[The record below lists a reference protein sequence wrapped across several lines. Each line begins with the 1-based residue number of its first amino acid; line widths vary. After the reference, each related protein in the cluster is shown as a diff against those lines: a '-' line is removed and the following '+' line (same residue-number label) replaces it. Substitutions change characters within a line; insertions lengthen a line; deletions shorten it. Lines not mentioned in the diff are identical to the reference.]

1 MDHITTIDDA
11 SNVKIL
17 QQHKEIQAHL
27 ELGVNPVA
35 NDKIATFQGTEIG
48 ENANSVAAA
57 APRAEE
63 IRNSQNL
70 NREKGWSF

>member
-17 QQHKEIQAHL
+17 QQNKEIQAHL
-27 ELGVNPVA
+27 ELGVNPVS
-35 NDKIATFQGTEIG
+35 NDKIETFPATEIG

-57 APRAEE
+57 AAPRAEE
-63 IRNSQNL
+63 IRKL
-70 NREKGWSF
+70 TEPE

>member
-17 QQHKEIQAHL
+17 QQNKEIQAHP

-35 NDKIATFQGTEIG
+35 NDKIATFQAIEIG

-57 APRAEE
+57 AAHRAKE
-63 IRNSQNL
+63 IRKL
-70 NREKGWSF
+70 TKPE

>member
-17 QQHKEIQAHL
+17 QQNKEIQAHL
-27 ELGVNPVA
+27 ELGVNPVY
-35 NDKIATFQGTEIG
+35 NDNIATFQATEIG
-48 ENANSVAAA
+48 ENANSFAAAA

-63 IRNSQNL
+63 SSKL
-70 NREKGWSF
+70 TEPE

>member
-17 QQHKEIQAHL
+17 QQNKEIQAHL
-27 ELGVNPVA
+27 ELGANPVA
-35 NDKIATFQGTEIG
+35 NDKIETFQATEIG

-57 APRAEE
+57 AAPRAEE
-63 IRNSQNL
+63 IRKL
-70 NREKGWSF
+70 TEPE